1 MSTVTYPSDTFPGF
15 PEVVMDCPEGW
26 VPRAVPEAQIA
37 IIQERPEG
45 EFRPNVLVVIQRMR
59 PEQSFEEVVQR
70 ALAKFEATP
79 GYQEV
84 GRIQTTISG
93 RPAVRVEGAWTSETT
108 GTMAQAL
115 RMAVVEH
122 DGVRDF
128 VEITGTCAG
137 VQAKEVWSTVRAV
150 QDSVELAEQ

>member
-1 MSTVTYPSDTFPGF
+1 MSTVTYPSETFPGF

-26 VPRAVPEAQIA
+26 VPRSVPEAQIA

-59 PEQSFEEVVQR
+59 SDQTFDEAVQR

-84 GRIQTTISG
+84 GRVKTTVSG
-93 RPAVRVEGAWTSETT
+93 LPAIRIEGAWTSETT

-115 RMAVVEH
+115 RMALVEH
-122 DGVRDF
+122 DGVRDV

-137 VQAKEVWSTVRAV
+137 AQAKEVWSTVRAI
-150 QDSVELAEQ
+150 QDSVELADR

>member
-1 MSTVTYPSDTFPGF
+1 MSTVTYPSETFPGF

-26 VPRAVPEAQIA
+26 VPRSVPEAQIA

-45 EFRPNVLVVIQRMR
+45 EFRPNVLVVIQRMH
-59 PEQSFEEVVQR
+59 PEQTFDEVVQQT
-70 ALAKFEATP
+70 LAKFESTP

-84 GRIQTTISG
+84 GRVKTTVSG
-93 RPAVRVEGAWTSETT
+93 LPAIRIEGAWTSQTT

-115 RMAVVEH
+115 RMAIVEH
-122 DGVRDF
+122 DGVRDV

-137 VQAKEVWSTVRAV
+137 AQAKEVWSTVRAI
-150 QDSVELAEQ
+150 QDSVELADR

>member
-1 MSTVTYPSDTFPGF
+1 MSTVTYPSETFPGF

-26 VPRAVPEAQIA
+26 VPRSVPEAQIA

-59 PEQSFEEVVQR
+59 PGQTFDEVVQR

-84 GRIQTTISG
+84 GRVKTTISG
-93 RPAVRVEGAWTSETT
+93 LPAIRIEGAWTSETT

-115 RMAVVEH
+115 RMAIVEH
-122 DGVRDF
+122 DGVRDV

-137 VQAKEVWSTVRAV
+137 AQAKEMWTTVRAI
-150 QDSVELAEQ
+150 QDSVELADR

>member
-1 MSTVTYPSDTFPGF
+1 MSTVTYPSETFPGF

-26 VPRAVPEAQIA
+26 VPRSVPEAQIA

-45 EFRPNVLVVIQRMR
+45 EFRPNVLVVIQRLR
-59 PEQSFEEVVQR
+59 PEQTFDEVVQR
-70 ALAKFEATP
+70 TLAKFEATP

-84 GRIQTTISG
+84 GRVKTTVSG
-93 RPAVRVEGAWTSETT
+93 MPALRIEGAWTSETT

-115 RMAVVEH
+115 RMAVVDH
-122 DGVRDF
+122 HGVRDV

-137 VQAKEVWSTVRAV
+137 AQAKEVWSTVRAI
-150 QDSVELAEQ
+150 QDSVELADR

>member
-1 MSTVTYPSDTFPGF
+1 MSTVTYPSETFPGF

-26 VPRAVPEAQIA
+26 VPRSVPEAQIA

-45 EFRPNVLVVIQRMR
+45 EFRPNVLVVIQRLR
-59 PEQSFEEVVQR
+59 PEQSFEEVVRR

-79 GYQEV
+79 GYREV
-84 GRIQTTISG
+84 GRIETTISG
-93 RPAVRVEGAWTSETT
+93 RPAVRVEGAWTSEDT

-137 VQAKEVWSTVRAV
+137 VQAKEVWSTVRAI
-150 QDSVELAEQ
+150 QDSVELAEG

>member
-1 MSTVTYPSDTFPGF
+1 MSTVTYPSETFPGF

-26 VPRAVPEAQIA
+26 VPRSVPEAQIA

-59 PEQSFEEVVQR
+59 ETQTFDEVVQQ
-70 ALAKFEATP
+70 ALTRFEATP

-84 GRIQTTISG
+84 GRVKTTISG
-93 RPAVRVEGAWTSETT
+93 LPAIRIEGAWTSETT

-115 RMAVVEH
+115 RMAIVEH
-122 DGVRDF
+122 DGVRDV

-137 VQAKEVWSTVRAV
+137 AQAKEMWTTVRAI
-150 QDSVELAEQ
+150 QDSVELAD